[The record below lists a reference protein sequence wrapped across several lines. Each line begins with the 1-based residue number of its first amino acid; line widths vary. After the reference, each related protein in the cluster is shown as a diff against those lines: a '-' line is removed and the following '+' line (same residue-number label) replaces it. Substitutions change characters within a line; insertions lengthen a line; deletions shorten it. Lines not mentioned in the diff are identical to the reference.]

1 MGRALI
7 VSAGASSNEYISA
20 RLTELGYARPIIV
33 PSAAEARRR
42 MLESDFELIVVN
54 SPLPDEFGHELCA
67 DAVEKT
73 DAGVIFLAKAAAA
86 EQLLTPLSEEGVL
99 LVTKPFSN
107 TFFLQA
113 IHMAAASNHRLLLLR
128 QENQRMQEKLAQV
141 RLVSRA
147 KCCLIE
153 LGHMT
158 EAEAHRYI
166 EQKSNGHPA
175 RPRRGRAGDTGLLRP
190 RAIIRIAPPL
200 RESICLS
207 CYSRQRISVN

>member
-20 RLTELGYARPIIV
+20 RLTELGYTRPLII
-33 PSAAEARRR
+33 PSGAEARRR

-67 DAVEKT
+67 TAVEKT
-73 DAGVIFLAKAAAA
+73 DAGVVLLVKAAAA
-86 EQLLTPLSEEGVL
+86 EQLLTPMSEQGVL
-99 LVTKPFSN
+99 LVSKPFSN
-107 TFFLQA
+107 TLFLQA
-113 IHMAAASNHRLLLLR
+113 IHMAAASNHRLQFLR
-128 QENQRMQEKLAQV
+128 QENNRAQEKLAQV

-153 LGHMT
+153 RERMT

-166 EQKSNGHPA
+166 EKRA
-175 RPRRGRAGDTGLLRP
+175 MDTRRDRTEVAQEILDSYDNSGL
-190 RAIIRIAPPL
+190 
-200 RESICLS
+200 
-207 CYSRQRISVN
+207 

>member
-141 RLVSRA
+141 L
-147 KCCLIE
+147 
-153 LGHMT
+153 
-158 EAEAHRYI
+158 HR
-166 EQKSNGHPA
+166 EKSDGHPA

-207 CYSRQRISVN
+207 CYSRKRISVN

>member
-99 LVTKPFSN
+99 LVTTPYLCRPC
-107 TFFLQA
+107 TWPPPA
-113 IHMAAASNHRLLLLR
+113 TTAS
-128 QENQRMQEKLAQV
+128 
-141 RLVSRA
+141 
-147 KCCLIE
+147 CFC
-153 LGHMT
+153 
-158 EAEAHRYI
+158 
-166 EQKSNGHPA
+166 
-175 RPRRGRAGDTGLLRP
+175 GR
-190 RAIIRIAPPL
+190 
-200 RESICLS
+200 
-207 CYSRQRISVN
+207 RISGCRKSWRRCGW